1 MPSINDDDVGLVLA
15 LAPSLPD
22 DDVLDDATA
31 PPVGAAVVLPAAAA
45 RAARCR
51 CLASRAARMAAFWL
65 LLMVLSVLLW
75 TLRRRSSVKPSV
87 RATPFKVIG
96 YT

>member
-1 MPSINDDDVGLVLA
+1 MPSINVVLA
-15 LAPSLPD
+15 LAPPLPD

-65 LLMVLSVLLW
+65 LLIVLSVLLW
-75 TLRRRSSVKPSV
+75 
-87 RATPFKVIG
+87 IG
-96 YT
+96 RLCEAKCKGYSIQSNRLHLMIHWDQ